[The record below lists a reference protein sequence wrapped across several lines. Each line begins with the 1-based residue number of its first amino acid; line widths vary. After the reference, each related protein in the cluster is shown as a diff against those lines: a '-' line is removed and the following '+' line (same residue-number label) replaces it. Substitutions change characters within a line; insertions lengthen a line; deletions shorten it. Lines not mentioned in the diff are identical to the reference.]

1 MADEIISQEYLQT
14 IFDYKDGQL
23 YRKIKVNNQPPGFV
37 GSKEKKGYFCVSIN
51 GKRYKVHRIIWFLK
65 HNFWPKQIDHI
76 NGIKNDNRI
85 ENLREASSSQ
95 NNQNSKIRKDNISG
109 VKGVS
114 WHKHKQRWLAKID
127 VDKKRIQLGYFKSLK
142 SAKSA
147 ITKARNKYH
156 KEFANHS

>member
-1 MADEIISQEYLQT
+1 MADATLTQEYLLEL
-14 IFDYKDGQL
+14 FDYKDGQL
-23 YRKIKVNNQPPGFV
+23 YRKIKVNNQLPGFV
-37 GSKEKKGYFCVSIN
+37 GSKEKKGYFSVSIN
-51 GKRYKVHRIIWFLK
+51 GKRYKVHRIIWFLQ

-85 ENLREASSSQ
+85 ENLREASIAQ
-95 NNQNSKIRKDNISG
+95 NNQNSKLRKDNISG

-142 SAKSA
+142 NAKSA

-156 KEFANHS
+156 GNFARNF